1 MKHRIHPDAFLP
13 RTASRWACLLLA
25 VALGSPAGCGYSVV
39 RYKGAIPETETL
51 AIAGLSN
58 ESYEPGVEAVVL
70 DALRREALRRD
81 GLRLIED
88 PERADLVIS
97 GSVSGL
103 SAGPRS
109 FSSVVL
115 ALEYEV
121 YMNVRLRAEHRDGRV
136 FPIDGRATSAS
147 DVYLASA
154 DVEATRKNRR
164 ETIHRL
170 ANVVAERVYDSLYE
184 SAAP

>member
-1 MKHRIHPDAFLP
+1 MKQRILRIAP
-13 RTASRWACLLLA
+13 RWACLLLA

-39 RYKGAIPETETL
+39 RYKGAIPETDTL
-51 AIAGLSN
+51 AIAALAN
-58 ESYEPGVEAVVL
+58 DSYEPGVEAVVL
-70 DALRREALRRD
+70 DALRREALQRD

-88 PERADLVIS
+88 PERADLVLS
-97 GSVSGL
+97 GTVSGL
-103 SAGPRS
+103 AAGPRS

-121 YMNVRLRAEHRDGRV
+121 YLNLQLRAVHRDGRV
-136 FPIDGRATSAS
+136 LPIDGRALAAS

-154 DVEATRKNRR
+154 DIEATRKNRR

-170 ANVVAERVYDSLYE
+170 ANMVAERVYDSLYE
-184 SAAP
+184 SARP